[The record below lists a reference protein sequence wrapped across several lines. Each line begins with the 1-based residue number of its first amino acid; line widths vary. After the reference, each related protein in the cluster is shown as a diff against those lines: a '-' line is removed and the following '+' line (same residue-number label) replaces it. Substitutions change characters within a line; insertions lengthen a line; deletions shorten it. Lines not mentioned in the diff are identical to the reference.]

1 VANLTHILSN
11 TEHLTPVIDAEEPS
25 PPEMSRGSG
34 AFLGI
39 VPDFAYSGTGVG
51 LKGTVPSSPA
61 EAAGLQDGDVIVSI
75 DGKTIADL
83 RALMQ
88 FLAVGKPGDEIE
100 IRIMRGSAPAV
111 KHATLSVR
119 SSRGHSD

>member
-1 VANLTHILSN
+1 
-11 TEHLTPVIDAEEPS
+11 VIDAEEPS

-51 LKGTVPSSPA
+51 LKGTVPASPA
-61 EAAGLQDGDVIVSI
+61 ESAGLQDGDVLVAI
-75 DGKTIADL
+75 DGKPIADL
-83 RALMQ
+83 RALMH
-88 FLAVGKPGDEIE
+88 FLAAGKPGDEIE
-100 IRIMRGSAPAV
+100 IQIMRGSAPAV
-111 KHATLSVR
+111 KTATLSVR